1 MTHDHEHHDHERDHD
16 HDHEHEHHHDHDD
29 PFHVHA
35 DAPLNVD
42 ELDPANRSLAEA
54 LRISFGLLKT
64 VVLVLVVG
72 FLLVGSYR
80 KIEEGQVGLRTRF
93 GAIQGKWVGEG
104 ETRHFVPDVLNPG
117 AHFAWPEPIET
128 VVIVPT
134 MTKTV
139 VIDRDSW
146 MDMRGNIHEDT
157 GFWFQPNPRDA
168 GKALTEQ
175 TPQPGGLQPG
185 RDGSLITADKNIV
198 HGQWKANYRI
208 KPTDAPR
215 FVLAL
220 GAGDIQQSLRNAAS
234 AVRLACEQAIVQ
246 VVAQLP
252 ADVIVQG
259 NSDVEQIRKL
269 AQKSLDAMNC
279 GITIDGVQ
287 LVSSTP
293 PLSVLPAFNEVNQ
306 AQTARQ
312 QAINEARRDAEKA
325 LTVAAGRAYI
335 ALVPLLDYYE
345 QARRENDKPRIARG
359 WKAINALFSRQ
370 SVAVA
375 LADLQGDD
383 HFDQQTLD
391 QLRTAAGDVVIGG
404 TVDDRIRSAESDK
417 TNIRSA
423 VQAQANAFLSYYNR
437 YAARQPDGSVKIDHT
452 LRRII
457 IERLWQDTM
466 QAIFS
471 GKDIETII
479 LPPNDDDQLYL
490 EIGRNPQLRRLRE
503 EAKLKQNIESQK
515 NASQSP

>member
-1 MTHDHEHHDHERDHD
+1 MTHDHEHHDHE
-16 HDHEHEHHHDHDD
+16 HEHPHEQDHDHDD

-72 FLLVGSYR
+72 FLIVGSYR

-104 ETRHFVPDVLNPG
+104 VSRHFVPDVLNPG

-139 VIDRDSW
+139 VIDRGSW
-146 MDMRGNIHEDT
+146 MDMRGDTHQDT
-157 GFWFQPNPRDA
+157 GFWFQPNPRDPI
-168 GKALTEQ
+168 GTPIDKQ
-175 TPQPGGLQPG
+175 TAQPGGLQPG

-208 KPTDAPR
+208 EPIDAPR

-259 NSDVEQIRKL
+259 NSDVERIRKL
-269 AQKSLDAMNC
+269 SQKSLDAMNC
-279 GITIDGVQ
+279 GITIDSVQ

-312 QAINEARRDAEKA
+312 QAINEARRDAEKT
-325 LTVAAGRAYI
+325 LTIAAGRASV

-359 WKAINALFSRQ
+359 WKAINALFGRRP
-370 SVAVA
+370 VADA
-375 LADLQGDD
+375 LADLRGDD
-383 HFDQQTLD
+383 HFDQQTLK
-391 QLRTAAGDVVIGG
+391 QLRATAGEVVIGG

-423 VQAQANAFLSYYNR
+423 VQAEANAFLSYYNR
-437 YAARQPDGSVKIDHT
+437 YAVKQPDGSVKIDHT

-466 QAIFS
+466 QAIFA

-503 EAKLKQNIESQK
+503 EAKLKQNIESRK